1 MYNIYLESLEYI
13 KLKVYNLE
21 SVRKLATMPRNKL
34 TSPLRKHESKSFKT
48 DTKNSRNSQALKKL
62 KLTKISPPRD
72 HSA

>member
-1 MYNIYLESLEYI
+1 MHNIYLESLEYI

-48 DTKNSRNSQALKKL
+48 DTKKF
-62 KLTKISPPRD
+62 
-72 HSA
+72 